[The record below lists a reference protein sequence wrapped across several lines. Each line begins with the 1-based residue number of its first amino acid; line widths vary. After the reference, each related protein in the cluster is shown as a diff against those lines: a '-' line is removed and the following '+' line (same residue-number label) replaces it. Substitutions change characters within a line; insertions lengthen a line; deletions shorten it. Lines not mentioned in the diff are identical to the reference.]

1 MLDVIHW
8 NIDRE
13 IVSFGPLALRWY
25 SLLFAGGILA
35 GYYIVRSMFRREGQ
49 DESLIDSLLFHVVL
63 GTIVGA
69 RLGHVLFYEP
79 STYLANPIR
88 ILKVWEGGLA
98 SHGGYL
104 GVTIA
109 LILFAYRY
117 RQIPL
122 LWLLDRVSVPSM
134 LGAATIRLG
143 NFFNSEIIGRPT
155 GVPWAVVF
163 EKIDQ
168 VPRHPSQIY
177 ESLGYLGVFLTGMAV
192 YKARF
197 RTILDGRIFGL
208 MMILGFGYRFFV
220 EHFKENQEAFEQ
232 SLTFNMGQLLSVPF
246 ILIGCYF
253 FFGLHGNSSFWRR
266 FSRTQG
272 ARSSAGGSNVA
283 KDTSTAAVD
292 PTASGGKSGSIE
304 SNSPRPARSKTA
316 KINAT
321 KPKAK
326 KNSRR
331 RR

>member
-1 MLDVIHW
+1 MLEVIHW

-13 IVSFGPLALRWY
+13 IVRFGPLALRWY

-35 GYYIVRSMFRREGQ
+35 GYYIVRSMFRREGR
-49 DESLIDSLLFHVVL
+49 DETLIDSLLFHVVL
-63 GTIVGA
+63 GTIIGA

-79 STYLANPIR
+79 STYLANPLS

-134 LGAATIRLG
+134 LGAAAIRLG

-155 GVPWAVVF
+155 DMPWAVVF
-163 EKIDQ
+163 EKVDL

-208 MMILGFGYRFFV
+208 MMIMGFGYRFFV

-232 SLTFNMGQLLSVPF
+232 GLTFNMGQLLSLPF

-253 FFGLHGNSSFWRR
+253 FFGLHRNSLFWQRYM
-266 FSRTQG
+266 SRSHSKNQ
-272 ARSSAGGSNVA
+272 
-283 KDTSTAAVD
+283 
-292 PTASGGKSGSIE
+292 SGGELGGKRTSHNRGA
-304 SNSPRPARSKTA
+304 PK
-316 KINAT
+316 
-321 KPKAK
+321 KP
-326 KNSRR
+326 RR
-331 RR
+331 RKN